1 MKKIVLSL
9 IAISGFAFASKA
21 QNFGFQKGD
30 VILEGSVGASVNDNK
45 GSETKS
51 TNLSFSPKAGYFL
64 SDKFAV
70 GIAPGYAESKQ
81 TNYSGSTDTYTK
93 TNTTSV
99 EIFGRYYFLEA
110 GKRFKVYSELDLG
123 YSTAGGETSNGTTTI
138 KNDKTNSIGANAGIG
153 ANFFVT
159 NKIAVG
165 YQFTNVLGY
174 QTSKVDRSGA
184 KPVNSFYV
192 NLNNFGNFF
201 STGQFSLTFKL

>member
-1 MKKIVLSL
+1 M
-9 IAISGFAFASKA
+9 
-21 QNFGFQKGD
+21 
-30 VILEGSVGASVNDNK
+30 
-45 GSETKS
+45 
-51 TNLSFSPKAGYFL
+51 
-64 SDKFAV
+64 
-70 GIAPGYAESKQ
+70 GIAPGYSESKQ
-81 TNYSGSTDTYTK
+81 TNYSGSSDVYTK
-93 TNTTSV
+93 TNTTSI

-110 GKRFKVYSELDLG
+110 GKRFKVYTELDLG

-184 KPVNSFYV
+184 KPVNSFYA

-201 STGQFSLTFKL
+201 STGQFNLTFKL